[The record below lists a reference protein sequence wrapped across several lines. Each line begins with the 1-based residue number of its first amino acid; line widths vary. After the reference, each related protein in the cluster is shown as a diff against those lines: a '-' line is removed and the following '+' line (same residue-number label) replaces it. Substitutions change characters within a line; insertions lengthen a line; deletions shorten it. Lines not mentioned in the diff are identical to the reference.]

1 MHVLW
6 TQWNQWMSRP
16 LPRSAARAVL
26 VSGVATA
33 TALGGCITPPVDPTA
48 NVPIRATRL
57 SDDEASTPAAL
68 APASP
73 AVPADERA
81 PHTAARVVISQL
93 SRVERMAN
101 APTLIDVRLD
111 AFDAAGRPARMAGDL
126 RIVLKTAGSPQYLAF
141 DVPLVTKRQV
151 ERRIDATLEQFV
163 LRLEP
168 AWSAEPPR
176 GSDLELTATLLA
188 ADGSVLESAARLKW

>member
-1 MHVLW
+1 MGALS
-6 TQWNQWMSRP
+6 MM
-16 LPRSAARAVL
+16 AV
-26 VSGVATA
+26 
-33 TALGGCITPPVDPTA
+33 TALLTGCITPPVDPTT
-48 NVPIRATRL
+48 NVPIRATEL
-57 SDDEASTPAAL
+57 SDEDASAPAAL

-73 AVPADERA
+73 AVPSDERA
-81 PHTAARVVISQL
+81 PHTATRIVISQL

-111 AFDAAGRPARMAGDL
+111 AFDASGRPARVAGDL

-168 AWSAEPPR
+168 AWSMEPAR
-176 GSDLELTATLLA
+176 GSDLDLTATVLA
-188 ADGSVLESAARLKW
+188 ADGSVLESTARLKW

>member
-1 MHVLW
+1 M
-6 TQWNQWMSRP
+6 
-16 LPRSAARAVL
+16 
-26 VSGVATA
+26 
-33 TALGGCITPPVDPTA
+33 
-48 NVPIRATRL
+48 PIRATRL

-73 AVPADERA
+73 AVPPDERA
-81 PHTAARVVISQL
+81 LHTAARIVISQL

-126 RIVLKTAGSPQYLAF
+126 RIVLRTAGSPQYLAF

-168 AWSAEPPR
+168 AWGTEPPR
-176 GSDLELTATLLA
+176 GSDLVLTATVLA
-188 ADGSVLESAARLKW
+188 ADGSVLESTARLKW